1 MAKSSFFTRYNPP
14 PSPSTE
20 IKGESRTRQ
29 EFAAESD
36 INRLVERFRDTGSF
50 YDPLTTAKAGKRQP
64 FFGDVTEVPDYQ
76 TALNIVIDAENNFAS
91 LPAKVRDRFNNNPQE
106 LIDFVSD
113 EKNRAEAI
121 ELGLIAKPVDKPES
135 KQEELPLEEEKK

>member
-1 MAKSSFFTRYNPP
+1 MSNSFFTRYSPP
-14 PSPSTE
+14 PSPSVE

-50 YDPLTTAKAGKRQP
+50 YDPLTTAKAGKLQP
-64 FFGDVTEVPDYQ
+64 FFGDFTEVPDYQ
-76 TALNIVIDAENNFAS
+76 SALNIVIEAENSFAS
-91 LPAKVRDRFNNNPQE
+91 LPSKVRDRFDNDPQK

-113 EKNRAEAI
+113 EKNREEAI
-121 ELGLIAKPVDKPES
+121 ELGLIEKPVSPAKPAES
-135 KQEELPLEEEKK
+135 PATPATPAE